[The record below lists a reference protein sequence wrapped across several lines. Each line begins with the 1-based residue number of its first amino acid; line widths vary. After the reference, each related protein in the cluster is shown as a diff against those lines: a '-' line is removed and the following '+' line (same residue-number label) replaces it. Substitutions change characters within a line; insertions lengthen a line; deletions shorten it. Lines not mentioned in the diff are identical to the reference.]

1 MAARLV
7 KETMD
12 KKYNES
18 WVVIIGEGFGF
29 EVRSGTTPV
38 EGLDCCDIGHSPAPA
53 PSSTLR
59 EGSAGAKPGQLHDVR
74 DGEHCCLS
82 RTCRSAS
89 LRLSIRGSKNRTG
102 VYRDRP
108 LPPATPHQTV
118 RLPRLLLNHRS
129 RRAPPLTLPASAQVT
144 HEVKHVLWMYQSCR

>member
-1 MAARLV
+1 
-7 KETMD
+7 MD

-38 EGLDCCDIGHSPAPA
+38 EGLDCCDIGHPPAPA

-89 LRLSIRGSKNRTG
+89 LRLSIRGSTNRTG
-102 VYRDRP
+102 VYRNRP
-108 LPPATPHQTV
+108 LPPAPPHPT
-118 RLPRLLLNHRS
+118 RPSTYLAFCSTIARAAPRLSPCLPPHR
-129 RRAPPLTLPASAQVT
+129 
-144 HEVKHVLWMYQSCR
+144 